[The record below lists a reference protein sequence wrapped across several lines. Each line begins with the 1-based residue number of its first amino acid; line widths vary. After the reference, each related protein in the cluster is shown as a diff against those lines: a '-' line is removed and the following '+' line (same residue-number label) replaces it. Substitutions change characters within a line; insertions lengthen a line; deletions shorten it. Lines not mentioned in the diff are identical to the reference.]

1 MSPNIYILYREPIVL
16 RIMISTIYK
25 PHNKLKNPCLVFNIS
40 KKFQSSSSGLKKALP
55 HTDLPK
61 DVKMIVNSSNP
72 QKAVDVLDKHV
83 LHQYVKSAKLSA
95 IAHMNTPD
103 LNKGKSK
110 IVLPKVPEKYDTFLK
125 LDDFFDYKPG
135 SNNKY
140 EDLSRKDPY
149 FAPDRQLL
157 PNEIFVEKKYSL
169 TESKRKGEVG
179 VVQEAKELVS
189 ILAPEKQRSELRKHL
204 RNIKLSEA
212 AMKNNVSLSYIKKN
226 LSEKTLSMRKFV
238 NKKGSTK
245 KATFWRLIAVGDG
258 NGMVGIGVGRSKDS
272 ADIASVQGFVQA
284 VKNLQYI
291 PRYENRTISNQ
302 IVAKK
307 GACHMNL
314 IPAPPGSGIKA
325 CPIIYE
331 LCKLIGIKDL
341 QSKDFR
347 GRNHLNTASLFIE
360 ALKTKQKS
368 IEELSL
374 IRGRNIIDVKKA
386 YFQ

>member
-1 MSPNIYILYREPIVL
+1 ML
-16 RIMISTIYK
+16 STIYK
-25 PHNKLKNPCLVFNIS
+25 PHNKLSNACLVFNIS
-40 KKFQSSSSGLKKALP
+40 KKFQSSASGLKKALP
-55 HTDLPK
+55 HKDLPK

-72 QKAVDVLDKHV
+72 EKAADVLDKHV
-83 LHQYVKSAKLSA
+83 LHQYIKSAKLSA
-95 IAHMNTPD
+95 IAHLNTPD
-103 LNKGKSK
+103 LDKGKSK

-125 LDDFFDYKPG
+125 LDEFFDYKPG

-140 EDLSRKDPY
+140 NKLSRKDPY
-149 FAPDRQLL
+149 WAPDRQHL
-157 PNEIFVEKKYSL
+157 PNEIFIEKKYSL

-179 VVQEAKELVS
+179 VIQEAKEAVS
-189 ILAPEKQRSELRKHL
+189 ILAPEKQRFALKQHL
-204 RNIKLSEA
+204 RNIKLTEA
-212 AMKNNVSLSYIKKN
+212 AMKNNVSLPYIKRN
-226 LSEKTLSMRKFV
+226 LTEKTLSIRKFI

-245 KATFWRLIAVGDG
+245 KVTFWRLIAVGDG

-272 ADIASVQGFVQA
+272 ADIASVQGFIKA

-302 IVAKK
+302 IIAKK
-307 GACHMNL
+307 GACHLNL
-314 IPAPPGSGIKA
+314 LPAPPGSGIKA

-331 LCKLIGIKDL
+331 LCNLIGIKDIH
-341 QSKDFR
+341 SKDFK
-347 GRNHLNTASLFIE
+347 GRNHLNIASLFIE